1 MPKPPATAEK
11 ACLPTTRTTL
21 LRLYNR
27 ALGVPSITCHRH
39 HRLIFPLHA
48 RVPRGSKSSSSSYR
62 FQIFSLSL
70 ARSRT
75 SPKLIS
81 VSSIS
86 SIVSAARRLI
96 YIKAAGLCVYKKRER
111 ERERERERDR
121 EKEQPSFLA
130 PRSRDITRPGKC
142 TKEQITRAYTQLY

>member
-111 ERERERERDR
+111 DR